1 MKFEGGHSNEP
12 PTAQSVEKRRGPLY
26 EHEGLVHRVSRK
38 GAEIAQRETV
48 DPAEYDTVYTPKELE
63 EHELKTK
70 ERKESFKNNN
80 SLVKEA
86 SDALEMMLY
95 EYIGRFGWLSCD
107 SVRVYV
113 EKTAPTDDIF
123 NGTDL
128 VVTFETVKD
137 KKFIP
142 MAIDVALGVKE
153 LGAKAHSVKQGI
165 DKGTLVDIMF
175 HETPLGERGPLKR
188 IPRVVM
194 SVDTNPTL
202 SLFKL
207 WDNMDT
213 DNRERLK
220 THPQQ
225 LALVLQIEAELEA
238 CTKYAQDTGRNELFA
253 QFEQIL
259 QVIRIIRKEKEQKL
273 ELQDLNNT
281 DTVVTAMRRVFF
293 SQLSNSPSEK
303 KLQESKMEE
312 IRRKEITRRLR
323 R

>member
-26 EHEGLVHRVSRK
+26 EHEALVHRVNRK
-38 GAEIAQRETV
+38 GMEITAEEAV
-48 DPAEYDTVYTPKELE
+48 NPKDHDDVYTREELE
-63 EHELKTK
+63 KQEQKL
-70 ERKESFKNNN
+70 RKREKSFKKGDP
-80 SLVKEA
+80 LEREA
-86 SDALEMMLY
+86 GFALQAMLY
-95 EYIGRFGWLSCD
+95 VYIGKYDWLSCD
-107 SVRVYV
+107 EVKAYPELSAR
-113 EKTAPTDDIF
+113 TDDVF
-123 NGTDL
+123 GGTDL
-128 VVTFETVKD
+128 AVTFEILKD

-142 MAIDVALGVKE
+142 MAVDVGMGMRE
-153 LGAKAHSVKQGI
+153 LRTKAHSIKQEI
-165 DKGTLVDIMF
+165 DDGELTDVMF
-175 HETPLGERGPLKR
+175 HETPLMERGPLR
-188 IPRVVM
+188 GVPRMVM
-194 SVDTNPTL
+194 SLDTNPTI

-213 DNRERLK
+213 NSRERIK

-238 CTKYAQDTGRNELFA
+238 CVKYAQDKGRTELVPK
-253 QFEQIL
+253 FEQL
-259 QVIRIIRKEKEQKL
+259 LYVIRIIRKEKERKL
-273 ELQDLNNT
+273 ELQDINNT
-281 DTVVTAMRRVFF
+281 DTTVTAMRRVFF